1 MAVSSAS
8 ATANSI
14 GMDFMKLLVAQ
25 LQNQNPMEPL
35 NNNEMA
41 SQLAQL
47 SSLEQLEMM
56 NGSFQQVLAGQQKL
70 QAMALIGKEVE
81 FLPEG
86 ATEAV
91 RGRVQS
97 VEVYDEGIRLSIGE
111 GGYVVDLSDVQSIRG

>member
-1 MAVSSAS
+1 MAVSSAIG
-8 ATANSI
+8 TANSI